1 MRHSVPQLTLTAPEC
16 PLCDTPMNF
25 TNMADID
32 KSGKVYMIFTCPNC
46 QNGEMKLWRQ
56 EWQAM
61 SDLIVA
67 EEV

>member
-1 MRHSVPQLTLTAPEC
+1 MHV
-16 PLCDTPMNF
+16 
-25 TNMADID
+25 ADMD
-32 KSGKVYMIFTCPNC
+32 KKSGKVYMIFTCPSC

-67 EEV
+67 EEA

>member
-1 MRHSVPQLTLTAPEC
+1 MRHSVPHLTVNPPEC
-16 PLCDTPMNF
+16 PLCDTPMTF
-25 TNMADID
+25 THTADID
-32 KSGKVYMIFTCPNC
+32 KGGKLYLIFTCPSC

-67 EEV
+67 EEA